1 MEWKR
6 REKAQNYPC
15 MKSGAEAAGICAQ
28 VGFRAGVRE
37 KTEKKPIIFR
47 EFNRILQNISSLAL
61 VSQTVKRSWS
71 SLCLHSVSVRAA
83 PLLTSHSS
91 MTLCPAPR
99 ILKSQPCYQS
109 LFQII
114 SYCTSKVWLS
124 TLAKSNILGVKGKKG
139 IIWHE
144 RGKIQH
150 RVLKTYPGCS
160 SLSFTLLHSHFQ

>member
-37 KTEKKPIIFR
+37 KMEEKTIIFR

-91 MTLCPAPR
+91 HSMSSSKDPKVSALLP
-99 ILKSQPCYQS
+99 ILVPYHQLLY
-109 LFQII
+109 I
-114 SYCTSKVWLS
+114 SSMAQYSC
-124 TLAKSNILGVKGKKG
+124 
-139 IIWHE
+139 
-144 RGKIQH
+144 KIQH
-150 RVLKTYPGCS
+150 FRC
-160 SLSFTLLHSHFQ
+160 

>member
-37 KTEKKPIIFR
+37 KMEKKPIIFR

-91 MTLCPAPR
+91 HSVSSSKDPKVSALLP
-99 ILKSQPCYQS
+99 ILVPYHQLLY
-109 LFQII
+109 I
-114 SYCTSKVWLS
+114 SSMAQYSC
-124 TLAKSNILGVKGKKG
+124 
-139 IIWHE
+139 
-144 RGKIQH
+144 KIQH
-150 RVLKTYPGCS
+150 FRC
-160 SLSFTLLHSHFQ
+160 